1 MVKYIAK
8 RVGRA
13 IITLFIIIT
22 ILFSLLRLMPI
33 EGYFENYDKLSDA
46 QIESQLRSLGLKDPL
61 PTQLTRFYGQLLRG
75 DLGTS
80 IRFRRGVS
88 INEIIAEKIPV
99 SIRLG
104 LTSFVISLVL
114 GLLLGIVMARS
125 TRTRWKIGDK
135 LGTVFI
141 VIVQAVP
148 AAVYHILIQFSG
160 SQGVINLRWLG
171 IDWALELPMLFDA
184 KNPESYILP
193 ILSLSIGS
201 TAYYAMWLRRYMV
214 DEANKDYVKLARAK
228 GVPGGQISRK
238 HVFRNAMIPLVQY
251 IPGSILSTLMG
262 SLYVESLYSV
272 PGMGGLLVTA
282 IKMHDNTLV
291 QALVLIYAVISI
303 LGLLFGDLLMA
314 VVDPRISLVRKEG
327 SR

>member
-1 MVKYIAK
+1 MAKYICK
-8 RVGRA
+8 RVLRA
-13 IITLFIIIT
+13 ILTLFIIIS

-33 EGYFENYDKLSDA
+33 EGYFENFEKTSEVEIQVKL
-46 QIESQLRSLGLKDPL
+46 QSLGLTDPL
-61 PTQLTRFYGQLLRG
+61 PKQLTRFFGQLTHG

-80 IRFRRGVS
+80 NRYRLGVS
-88 INEIIAEKIPV
+88 INTILADKMPI
-99 SIRLG
+99 SLRLG
-104 LTSFVISLVL
+104 LMSFCISLTV
-114 GLLLGIVMARS
+114 GLFLGIIMARS
-125 TRTRWKIGDK
+125 SRTRLKIGDK

-148 AAVYHILIQFSG
+148 AAVYHIVIQFIG
-160 SQGVINLRWLG
+160 SQYGK
-171 IDWALELPMLFDA
+171 LPMLFKA
-184 KNPESYILP
+184 ENPWSYLLP
-193 ILSLSIGS
+193 VLSLSIGS

-238 HVFRNAMIPLVQY
+238 HVFRNAIIPLVQY

-282 IKMHDNTLV
+282 IQIKDNTLI
-291 QALVLIYAVISI
+291 QALVVIYAVLSI
-303 LGLLFGDLLMA
+303 AGLLLGDLLMGLL
-314 VVDPRISLVRKEG
+314 DPRISLTGKEG
-327 SR
+327 TR

>member
-8 RVGRA
+8 RVARA
-13 IITLFIIIT
+13 AITLFIIIT

-46 QIESQLRSLGLKDPL
+46 QIEVQLRSMGLKDPL
-61 PTQLTRFYGQLLRG
+61 PTQLGRFYRQLLQG

-80 IRFRRGVS
+80 IRYRRGVS

-104 LTSFVISLVL
+104 LTSFVISLAA

-125 TRTRWKIGDK
+125 TRSRWKIGDK

-148 AAVYHILIQFSG
+148 AAVYHILIQFAG
-160 SQGVINLRWLG
+160 SQGVINLHWLG
-171 IDWALELPMLFDA
+171 LGWELRLPMLFDA
-184 KNPESYILP
+184 AAPKSYILP

-228 GVPGGQISRK
+228 GVPGRQISRK

-262 SLYVESLYSV
+262 SLYVESLYSI

-314 VVDPRISLVRKEG
+314 VVDPRISLTRKEG